1 VTRLRD
7 RTVLVTA
14 TPALRRLAGRTGEYQ
29 PRWFDGWDDL
39 SAAIETAPPAVTV
52 LADAYLGSAPGEGPS
67 PRLRE
72 LLRWRPAVP
81 VIAAMPL
88 RPELAGDTVAV
99 FEWGVSEVLD
109 LVLET
114 RPAAVQ
120 SRLRDG
126 RARPL
131 KRRVEAILSP
141 YASENA
147 RNLLRAACEVAV
159 EEGGAP
165 ELAALFRADPR
176 TVAGWCRREG
186 LPAPRR
192 LLAWTRVL
200 LAATLLEEDGRSI
213 VNSARGAG
221 YATDHALRRAMREL
235 VGGDP
240 STVPR
245 KELFGRAAERFNAEL
260 RDLREEA
267 RERRRP
273 LPGSRAGALYG

>member
-1 VTRLRD
+1 VTRLVERE
-7 RTVLVTA
+7 VLITA
-14 TPALRRLAGRTGEYQ
+14 PPALRRLAGRTGTYQ
-29 PRWFDGWDDL
+29 PRWFAGWDDL
-39 SAAIETAPPAVTV
+39 AEAMVTAPPAATV
-52 LADAYLGSAPGEGPS
+52 LVDAYLGATPGEGPS
-67 PRLRE
+67 ERVRE
-72 LLRWRPAVP
+72 LLEWRPSLPLV
-81 VIAAMPL
+81 AALPL
-88 RPELAGDTVAV
+88 KPDRAGDLRAL
-99 FEWGVSEVLD
+99 FGWGVSQVLD

-120 SRLRDG
+120 ARLRDA

-131 KRRVEAILSP
+131 KRRVEEILSP
-141 YASENA
+141 FASENA
-147 RNLLRAACEVAV
+147 RNLLRAACEAAV
-159 EEGGAP
+159 EGGGAP
-165 ELAALFRADPR
+165 EMAALFGADPR

-200 LAATLLEEDGRSI
+200 LAATLLEERGRSI

-245 KELFGRAAERFNAEL
+245 RELFARAADGFNAEL
-260 RDLREEA
+260 RALREEA
-267 RERRRP
+267 RDRR
-273 LPGSRAGALYG
+273 LPGSRAGAPYG

>member
-1 VTRLRD
+1 MTRLGE
-7 RTVLVTA
+7 RTVLITA
-14 TPALRRLAGRTGEYQ
+14 TPALRALARRTGEYQ

-39 SAAIETAPPAVTV
+39 AGAMETAPPAVTV
-52 LADAYLGSAPGEGPS
+52 IADAYLGAQPGAGPS

-72 LLRWRPAVP
+72 LLEWRPSIP
-81 VIAAMPL
+81 VIAALPL
-88 RPELAGDTVAV
+88 VPEHGPDAVAL
-99 FEWGVSEVLD
+99 FAWGVSQVLD
-109 LVLET
+109 LLMEA
-114 RPAAVQ
+114 RPAVVQ
-120 SRLRDG
+120 ARLRDT

-131 KRRVEAILSP
+131 KRRVEAILSQ

-147 RNLLRAACEVAV
+147 RNLLRAASEVAV
-159 EEGGAP
+159 EGGGAP
-165 ELAALFRADPR
+165 ELARLFGADPR
-176 TVAGWCRREG
+176 TVAAWCRREG

-200 LAATLLEEDGRSI
+200 LAAMLLREEGRSI

-240 STVPR
+240 ATISR
-245 KELFGRAAERFNAEL
+245 GELFDRAAERFNAEL
-260 RDLREEA
+260 RDLREDA
-267 RERRRP
+267 RERSRP

>member
-1 VTRLRD
+1 
-7 RTVLVTA
+7 
-14 TPALRRLAGRTGEYQ
+14 
-29 PRWFDGWDDL
+29 
-39 SAAIETAPPAVTV
+39 
-52 LADAYLGSAPGEGPS
+52 
-67 PRLRE
+67 
-72 LLRWRPAVP
+72 
-81 VIAAMPL
+81 
-88 RPELAGDTVAV
+88 VAV

-159 EEGGAP
+159 ERGAAP
-165 ELAALFRADPR
+165 ELAALFGADPR
-176 TVAGWCRREG
+176 TVAGWCTREA
-186 LPAPRR
+186 LPPPRR

-200 LAATLLEEDGRSI
+200 LAAMLLGEPGRSV

-235 VGGDP
+235 VGEHPG
-240 STVPR
+240 SVPR
-245 KELFGRAAERFNAEL
+245 AELLRLAMDRFVGEL
-260 RDLREEA
+260 RDLRAAA
-267 RERRRP
+267 REH
-273 LPGSRAGALYG
+273 GSRAQGRPAVSYG

>member
-1 VTRLRD
+1 VTRIPE
-7 RTVLVTA
+7 RTVLITA
-14 TPALRRLAGRTGEYQ
+14 TPALRRLAGRTGGYH

-39 SAAIETAPPAVTV
+39 AEAMETAPPAVTV
-52 LADAYLGSAPGEGPS
+52 VADAYLGQPDGEGPS
-67 PRLRE
+67 PRLRA
-72 LLRWRPAVP
+72 LLERRPSIP
-81 VIAAMPL
+81 LLAAMPI
-88 RPELAGDTVAV
+88 LAEHARDVDTV
-99 FEWGVSEVLD
+99 FRWGASEVLD

-120 SRLRDG
+120 ARLRDA

-131 KRRVEAILSP
+131 KRRIEGILSA
-141 YASENA
+141 YVTENA
-147 RNLLRAACEVAV
+147 RNLLRAASEAAV
-159 EEGGAP
+159 EGRGAP
-165 ELAALFRADPR
+165 ELAALFGADPR
-176 TVAGWCRREG
+176 TVSGWCRREG

-200 LAATLLEEDGRSI
+200 LAASLLEEGRS
-213 VNSARGAG
+213 VLNSARGAG

-240 STVPR
+240 ATVPR
-245 KELFGRAAERFNAEL
+245 GELFGLAAERFNAEL
-260 RDLREEA
+260 WALREEV

>member
-1 VTRLRD
+1 MTRAD
-7 RTVLVTA
+7 ERTVLITA
-14 TPALRRLAGRTGEYQ
+14 TPALRRLAGRTGIYQ
-29 PRWFDGWDDL
+29 PRWFNGWDDL
-39 SAAIETAPPAVTV
+39 AEAMATAPPATTV

-67 PRLRE
+67 PRIRE
-72 LLRWRPAVP
+72 LLEWRPSIPLV
-81 VIAAMPL
+81 AALPL
-88 RPELAGDTVAV
+88 KPERAADLRALFG
-99 FEWGVSEVLD
+99 WGVSQVLD

-120 SRLRDG
+120 ARLRDA

-131 KRRVEAILSP
+131 KRRVEAILSA

-147 RNLLRAACEVAV
+147 RNLLRAACEAAV
-159 EEGGAP
+159 EGGGAP
-165 ELAALFRADPR
+165 EMAALFGADPR

-192 LLAWTRVL
+192 LLAWMRVL
-200 LAATLLEEDGRSI
+200 LAASLLEERGRSI

-235 VGGDP
+235 VDGDP
-240 STVPR
+240 STIAR
-245 KELFGRAAERFNAEL
+245 KELFGRAADRFNAEL